1 MKSLSF
7 LFAIVCSIVSQ
18 IFIALNINGG
28 GALKMMWLVPFC
40 CLLLSNPKDFFYS
53 KILNYYLFAFV
64 FALYCL
70 ICEVFTGVQYIGA
83 DSTNIFISV
92 FILSVSFSYGRQSA
106 DLEKTLKHIAVVCF
120 AASFIYGIVVYRH
133 FLSGAD
139 MFSTIYAYDAKNSAA
154 QILLSS
160 CIILFTLYKP
170 QKYVTKIVE
179 YLSLT
184 VLLLIMILL
193 KSRATLLGFLYVLF
207 FFSFSYKNKKVRRL
221 FILLGVVALLFI
233 FSNPSIYNT
242 VVNGIL
248 FANRD
253 VRDMN
258 QLTSGR
264 VDLMQDSIS
273 LFLSSPLIG
282 VGNKYFDCFPVIIL
296 TQYGILGGLLVFAF
310 VGKRI
315 KECLVVLDKT
325 NKLEL
330 SAYLLMITYLL
341 DSLFEAQ
348 PPFGPGVKCFPLWMI
363 WGIMLSRRSLSDRSI
378 ST

>member
-1 MKSLSF
+1 MRNFSF
-7 LFAIVCSIVSQ
+7 LFAIVCCIASQ

-28 GALKMMWLVPFC
+28 GALKMVWLIPFC
-40 CLLLSNPKDFFYS
+40 LLLLSNPKDFCYP
-53 KILNYYLFAFV
+53 KILKYYLFAFV

-70 ICEVFTGVQYIGA
+70 ICEVFTGVQYVGA
-83 DSTNIFISV
+83 DSTNIFISMFV
-92 FILSVSFSYGRQSA
+92 LSVSFGYGRQST
-106 DLEKTLKHIAVVCF
+106 DLEKTLKYIAVVCF
-120 AASFIYGIVVYRH
+120 AASFIYGLVVYRH

-154 QILLSS
+154 QILLSA

-170 QKYVTKIVE
+170 NKIVTKAIE
-179 YLSLT
+179 YVLLI
-184 VLLLIMILL
+184 VLLLIMVLL

-207 FFSFSYKNKKVRRL
+207 FFSFSYKNKNVRRL
-221 FILLGVVALLFI
+221 FLLVGLAIILII

-242 VVNGIL
+242 VINGIL

-264 VDLMQDSIS
+264 VDLMQDSIN

-315 KECLVVLDKT
+315 KECFVMLDKA
-325 NKLEL
+325 NEL
-330 SAYLLMITYLL
+330 DLCAYLLMITYLL

-363 WGIMLSRRSLSDRSI
+363 WGIMLSRKSLTERKT